1 MENKKLRYYEQ
12 LGSTNTTLSELAW
25 EGAEHGTVVV
35 AGCQTNGRGRR
46 GRLWESPAGDN
57 IYMSILLRTG
67 VATEKAP
74 MLTLVMAYSVA
85 KVLQD
90 KGFPDVQ
97 IKWPNDL
104 VLSGKKVCGILT
116 EMYLQGTAIDY
127 IVVGVGLN
135 VNTSVFPEELVDKAT
150 SLFLECG
157 KLLDKEQ
164 LIVDMVETF
173 MIMYDKFAQEGN
185 LEFLQ
190 EAYNAI
196 LVNKDREVRILEPEN
211 DYTAYAHGINGNGE
225 LVVQLEN
232 GTEKN
237 VYAGEVSVRGVC
249 GYIR

>member
-1 MENKKLRYYEQ
+1 MENKKIRYYEQ
-12 LGSTNTTLSELAW
+12 LDSTNTKISELAI

-35 AGCQTNGRGRR
+35 AGCQTAGKGRR
-46 GRLWESPAGDN
+46 GRTWESQENDN
-57 IYMSILLRTG
+57 IYMSILLRPEFK
-67 VATEKAP
+67 ADRAP

-85 KVLQD
+85 KVLREN
-90 KGFPDVQ
+90 GFVDVQ

-116 EMYLQGTAIDY
+116 EMYLQETAIDY

-135 VNTSVFPEELVDKAT
+135 VNTTSFPEELVDKAT

-157 KLLDKEQ
+157 KLLNKNQ
-164 LIVDMVETF
+164 MIVDIVDTF
-173 MIMYDKFAQEGN
+173 MEMYDRFAKEGN

-196 LVNKDREVRILEPEN
+196 LVNKGREVRILEPDNE
-211 DYTAYAHGINGNGE
+211 YTAYAHGINRTGE
-225 LVVQLEN
+225 LVVQLED

-237 VYAGEVSVRGVC
+237 VYAGEVSVRGLY